1 MKTTI
6 VTLSDSDYIKEL
18 SGIIAENKDFEM
30 LPVTGGVENA
40 CAEAAVRKA
49 DALLFE
55 GTVAD
60 AELVKRIFDSFG
72 LSPAIFVA
80 AEEYELKQ
88 LQTREEIVC
97 IPLGKGSDV
106 RESARFVITNLK
118 ILSDRLVN
126 NHRRSLSN
134 YVTRIL
140 IGGNIKPSYYGFR
153 LLRDA
158 ITYCVE
164 NRSFTALGKEVY
176 QEIARRY
183 NTTATAVERNIR
195 TIIDRCWEASPENFC
210 ANFFGI
216 PCTSIRQKPTAK
228 EFISTVSERMLLE
241 LD

>member
-6 VTLSDSDYIKEL
+6 VTLSDSNYIEKL
-18 SGIIAENKDFEM
+18 TGIIAENKEIEIINI
-30 LPVTGGVENA
+30 TGGIENA

-55 GTVAD
+55 GAAAD

-106 RESARFVITNLK
+106 RESARFVIANLK
-118 ILSDRLVN
+118 IRSDRLVN

-140 IGGNIKPSYYGFR
+140 INGNIKPSYYGFR

-158 ITYCVE
+158 IIYCVE
-164 NRSFTALGKEVY
+164 NRSLNALGKEVY
-176 QEIARRY
+176 QKIAHAY

-195 TIIDRCWEASPENFC
+195 TIIDRCWKSSPERFC

-216 PCTSIRQKPTAK
+216 PCTSIRQKPAAK
-228 EFISTVSERMLLE
+228 EFISTVSERLLLE

>member
-80 AEEYELKQ
+80 AKGLEMEKLLGEPS
-88 LQTREEIVC
+88 C
-97 IPLGKGSDV
+97 ILLEKDSDI

-195 TIIDRCWEASPENFC
+195 TIIDRCWETSPENFC